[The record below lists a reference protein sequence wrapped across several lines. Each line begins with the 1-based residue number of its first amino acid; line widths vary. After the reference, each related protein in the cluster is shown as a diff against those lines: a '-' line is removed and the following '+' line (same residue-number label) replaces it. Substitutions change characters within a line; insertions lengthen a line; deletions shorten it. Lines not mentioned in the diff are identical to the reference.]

1 MLRFMFSA
9 PRFLQKNKQAV
20 LFSYPTKKQ
29 AEVIACLLLLSPQ
42 NPQSSIHAPC
52 HTPVNQVITA
62 RQDLEVIIAED
73 KLFAAI
79 HRRPENL
86 LNGQVPEQ
94 SGHHEPSLSIASS
107 LNQRSNQVL

>member
-20 LFSYPTKKQ
+20 LFSYQTKKQ
-29 AEVIACLLLLSPQ
+29 AEVIACLLLLSPK

-52 HTPVNQVITA
+52 HTPANQFITA
-62 RQDLEVIIAED
+62 RQDLDVITAEA
-73 KLFAAI
+73 KLFSAI
-79 HRRPENL
+79 HLRPENL
-86 LNGQVPEQ
+86 LDCQVPEQ
-94 SGHHEPSLSIASS
+94 SGHHEPFLSIASS